1 MIQAHPSL
9 FMRQVHNY
17 QKVGKAGVVIT
28 GEGQSSCWTCR
39 GPRGLLLQKKKQPPK
54 KSSDLDVWVNHRA
67 VKLALSTLPTL
78 INWHL
83 PAANP
88 PPPVL
93 LASHMLY
100 DKKIRPLNEWRHGG
114 LVNRPCDDGDTVRGG
129 RFTRLPSKRRSEAW
143 KLGPRGG
150 GDDDDKKLSF
160 CSLHRAVLETRHTS
174 HASCRVDGFAS
185 HWPICMLMKR
195 NWSPLN
201 SFCFKM

>member
-67 VKLALSTLPTL
+67 AT
-78 INWHL
+78 
-83 PAANP
+83 

-150 GDDDDKKLSF
+150 GRRQETFFLFFAQGSAGNSTHLTRFLQSRRICFSLTDLHVNEEKLIPSK
-160 CSLHRAVLETRHTS
+160 VLL
-174 HASCRVDGFAS
+174 F
-185 HWPICMLMKR
+185 
-195 NWSPLN
+195 
-201 SFCFKM
+201 

>member
-1 MIQAHPSL
+1 MIQAHPSH
-9 FMRQVHNY
+9 FMRQPHNY
-17 QKVGKAGVVIT
+17 QKGGKAGVVIT
-28 GEGQSSCWTCR
+28 GEGQSSCWTR
-39 GPRGLLLQKKKQPPK
+39 RDPRGLLLQKKKKQPPK

-88 PPPVL
+88 PGT
-93 LASHMLY
+93 ASFTHALWQEDQTTKWMEARGARKSSVWWRRY
-100 DKKIRPLNEWRHGG
+100 SEGRSFHSTPQKKTKRQETFFLFFAQDSAGNSTH
-114 LVNRPCDDGDTVRGG
+114 LT
-129 RFTRLPSKRRSEAW
+129 RFLQ
-143 KLGPRGG
+143 
-150 GDDDDKKLSF
+150 
-160 CSLHRAVLETRHTS
+160 
-174 HASCRVDGFAS
+174 RVVS

>member
-83 PAANP
+83 PAAIP
-88 PPPVL
+88 PPPGTAGFTHALWQEDQTTKWMEAWGARKSSLWWRRYGEGRSFHSTPQQKTKWSLEAWPSGGGRQETFFLFFAQGSAGNSTHLTRFLQSRRICFSLTDLHVNEEKLIPSKVL
-93 LASHMLY
+93 L
-100 DKKIRPLNEWRHGG
+100 
-114 LVNRPCDDGDTVRGG
+114 
-129 RFTRLPSKRRSEAW
+129 F
-143 KLGPRGG
+143 
-150 GDDDDKKLSF
+150 
-160 CSLHRAVLETRHTS
+160 
-174 HASCRVDGFAS
+174 
-185 HWPICMLMKR
+185 
-195 NWSPLN
+195 
-201 SFCFKM
+201 

>member
-88 PPPVL
+88 PPGT
-93 LASHMLY
+93 A
-100 DKKIRPLNEWRHGG
+100 G
-114 LVNRPCDDGDTVRGG
+114 
-129 RFTRLPSKRRSEAW
+129 FTHALWQEDQTTKWMEAW
-143 KLGPRGG
+143 GARKSSLWWRRYGEGRSFHSTPQQKTKWSLEAWPSGG
-150 GDDDDKKLSF
+150 GTTTRNFLFVLCTGQCWKLD
-160 CSLHRAVLETRHTS
+160 TPHTLP
-174 HASCRVDGFAS
+174 AE
-185 HWPICMLMKR
+185 
-195 NWSPLN
+195 
-201 SFCFKM
+201 

>member
-39 GPRGLLLQKKKQPPK
+39 GPRGLLLQKKKTAPQKIIRLGRLSKSQSCKTGSVYAAHPHKLASPSRYPPPGTAGFTHALWQEDQTTK
-54 KSSDLDVWVNHRA
+54 WMEAWGARKSSLWWRRYGEGRSFH
-67 VKLALSTLPTL
+67 STPQQKTKWSL
-78 INWHL
+78 
-83 PAANP
+83 
-88 PPPVL
+88 
-93 LASHMLY
+93 
-100 DKKIRPLNEWRHGG
+100 
-114 LVNRPCDDGDTVRGG
+114 
-129 RFTRLPSKRRSEAW
+129 EAW
-143 KLGPRGG
+143 PSGG
-150 GDDDDKKLSF
+150 GDDDKKLSF

>member
-88 PPPVL
+88 PPGTAGFTHAL
-93 LASHMLY
+93 WQEDQTTKWMEAWGARKSSLW
-100 DKKIRPLNEWRHGG
+100 WRRYGEGRSFHSTPQQKTKWSLEAWPSGG
-114 LVNRPCDDGDTVRGG
+114 GG
-129 RFTRLPSKRRSEAW
+129 RRRQETFFLFFAQGSAGNSTHLTRFLQSRRICFSLTDLHVNEEKLIPSK
-143 KLGPRGG
+143 L
-150 GDDDDKKLSF
+150 LLF
-160 CSLHRAVLETRHTS
+160 
-174 HASCRVDGFAS
+174 
-185 HWPICMLMKR
+185 
-195 NWSPLN
+195 
-201 SFCFKM
+201 